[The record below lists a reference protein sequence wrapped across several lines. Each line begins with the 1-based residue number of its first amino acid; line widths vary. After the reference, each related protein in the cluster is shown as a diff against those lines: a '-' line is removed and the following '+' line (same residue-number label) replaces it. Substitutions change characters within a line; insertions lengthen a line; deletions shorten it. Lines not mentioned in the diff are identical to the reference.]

1 MNFALFFS
9 SYYEKIY
16 PHINSQESSQKHENA
31 NTDQEQPQVVEHE
44 HTEGDQHSNHEE
56 ELHEED
62 ETESTST
69 NENEDTKPSTEQK
82 FEKKYDEETQLLID
96 ESDKARKQFEDSD
109 SQFRGIEM
117 EISDAK
123 KKLELDVGPN
133 NEFAS
138 MIDKC
143 FEYEDREYIYK
154 MCPFEKTVQKSKSN
168 SGETSIG
175 TWKGWNEDAS
185 KKYNLMHF
193 DNGQSCWNGPQR
205 STKVHLSCGI
215 ENKVTSVSEPNRC
228 EVNMLLFIY
237 FSLSRL

>member
-1 MNFALFFS
+1 MNFELFFA
-9 SYYEKIY
+9 SYYEKIF
-16 PHINSQESSQKHENA
+16 PHINNQ
-31 NTDQEQPQVVEHE
+31 DQTEKKSEDTTTEQPPQVVDHE
-44 HTEGDQHSNHEE
+44 HADGEHHSDHDE
-56 ELHEED
+56 ELHDED
-62 ETESTST
+62 EGDSEHSTT
-69 NENEDTKPSTEQK
+69 NEDSNASVDVKL
-82 FEKKYDEETQLLID
+82 EKKYDEETQLLID
-96 ESDKARKQFEDSD
+96 ESDKARKQFEESD
-109 SQFRGIEM
+109 TQFRGVEL

-154 MCPFEKTVQKSKSN
+154 MCPFEKTVQRSKSN

-175 TWKGWNEDAS
+175 NWKGWNEDSNA
-185 KKYNLMHF
+185 KYTLMHF

-228 EVNMLLFIY
+228 EVIHHINFLLNFI
-237 FSLSRL
+237 